1 MDIARIL
8 SFPFED
14 AVQRYCARDTMLYA
28 LGVGLGADPM
38 DERELRFVYEK
49 SLIALPTMAA
59 VLGSPGNW
67 RADPAL
73 GIVGPKV
80 LHAAMEVELERP
92 LPAEATVRARERV
105 IAIVDK
111 GKERGTLMVVERRI
125 ADHQNGVPL
134 ARLVSTIMLRG
145 NGGIG
150 RSVGEVPPSHR
161 LPDRKPDRVVEIA
174 TLPRQALIYRL
185 SGDYNPLHAEAAL
198 ARSVGF
204 ERPILHGLCSFGIA
218 VSSLLRDWCDYDASC
233 VRRTGVRWT
242 APIFPGE
249 TLSVESWRDS
259 KTLSFRVFVKERAIR
274 ALDHGVVALF

>member
-1 MDIARIL
+1 MDVSRIL
-8 SFPFED
+8 SLSFED
-14 AVQRYCARDTMLYA
+14 VVQRYCARDTMLYA
-28 LGVGLGADPM
+28 LGLGLGADPM

-49 SLIALPTMAA
+49 SLVALPTMAV

-80 LHAAMEVELERP
+80 LHAAMEVELDRP
-92 LPAEATVRARERV
+92 LPAEATVRAREKI

-111 GKERGTLMVVERRI
+111 GKEKGALVVVERKI
-125 ADHQNGVPL
+125 ADHENGAPL
-134 ARLVSTIMLRG
+134 GRLVSTIMLRG

-150 RSVGEVPPSHR
+150 VSVGEVPPPHR
-161 LPDRKPDRVVEIA
+161 LPDRKPDRVVEIP

-185 SGDYNPLHAEAAL
+185 SGDYNPLHAEPVL

-242 APIFPGE
+242 APIIPGE
-249 TLSVESWRDS
+249 TLCVESWGDS
-259 KTLSFRVFVKERAIR
+259 KTLSFRVHVKERAIK